1 MPIPFDSCPAPIGDR
16 EWGANWEEALQD
28 CVWPQMHAG
37 AGELGQCSAFAV
49 DKTGVMV
56 VARASSR

>member
-1 MPIPFDSCPAPIGDR
+1 
-16 EWGANWEEALQD
+16 LQD

-49 DKTGVMV
+49 DKTGVML
-56 VARASSR
+56 VARAASR